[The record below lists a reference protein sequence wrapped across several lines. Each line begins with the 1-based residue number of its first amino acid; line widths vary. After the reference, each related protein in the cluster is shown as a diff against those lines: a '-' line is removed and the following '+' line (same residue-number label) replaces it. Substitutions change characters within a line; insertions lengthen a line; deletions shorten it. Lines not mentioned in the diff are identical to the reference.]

1 MISPVDKKFIEVK
14 NSFKENLLK
23 VDLENLKTNL
33 TILESEISN
42 LTLQGIYIFDIS
54 DDLVNFEI
62 IKKGINKGLKE
73 LKKNNPRKIRQP
85 LISYSINLNEA
96 ENYKKL
102 SELSLIAKYKNQ
114 IDIIELHLGNS
125 SKEYI
130 DSFLE
135 KLNNFKLP
143 FLFSLSLSRTRL
155 SNAAIIQII
164 KKFNETISKNL
175 IIEIDNLFHAKNKNE
190 PNGALQLISTADII
204 NKELRRKEIKF
215 RRTPLIIS
223 YDRHMSI
230 AKLAAQCNVEF
241 NGIKIDYS
249 DFKNINKNQN
259 YKFKIFQ
266 KN

>member
-1 MISPVDKKFIEVK
+1 MISPVYKKFVELK

-23 VDLENLKTNL
+23 VDFGNLKTNL
-33 TILESEISN
+33 SILESDITN
-42 LTLQGIYIFDIS
+42 LTLQGFYIFDIS

-73 LKKNNPRKIRQP
+73 LKKNNPTKIRTP

-96 ENYKKL
+96 QNHKIL
-102 SELSLIAKYKNQ
+102 SELRLIAKYENQ
-114 IDIIELHLGNS
+114 IDVIELHFGNS

-130 DSFLE
+130 DTLLKE
-135 KLNNFKLP
+135 LNSFKLP

-164 KKFNETISKNL
+164 KKFNEDISNNL
-175 IIEIDNLFHAKNKNE
+175 IIEIDNLFCNENKND

-230 AKLAAQCNVEF
+230 SKLAAQCNVEF
-241 NGIKIDYS
+241 NGLKINYS
-249 DFKNINKNQN
+249 DLENIKN
-259 YKFKIFQ
+259 YEHHKFQIFQ